1 MLFYLKLC
9 RWTPDAVVFDSHQR
23 YGTLSY
29 WIQHLFSTSS
39 GATLLY
45 STLEIVASTIEY
57 RNPVDKNKYLRIKVL
72 NFDNDP
78 HDFRFSISFIFR
90 TLSILFSTLGIFF
103 FNIYMV
109 IVNASPNHQ

>member
-45 STLEIVASTIEY
+45 STLEIV
-57 RNPVDKNKYLRIKVL
+57 
-72 NFDNDP
+72 
-78 HDFRFSISFIFR
+78 HQQ
-90 TLSILFSTLGIFF
+90 LSIEIL
-103 FNIYMV
+103 
-109 IVNASPNHQ
+109 